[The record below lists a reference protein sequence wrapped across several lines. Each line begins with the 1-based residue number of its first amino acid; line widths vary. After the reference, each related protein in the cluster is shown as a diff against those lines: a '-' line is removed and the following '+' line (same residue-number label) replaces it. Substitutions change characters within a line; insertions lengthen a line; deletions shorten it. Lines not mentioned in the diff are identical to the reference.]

1 VPVAWSNSSKLNR
14 MTSIPSTQP
23 LIEIKN
29 LHKVYQTP
37 AGDFTAVN
45 GISLDVQR
53 GEFVAVIGKSGS
65 GKSTFINMIT
75 GIDRPT
81 SGEIVIDGAPVHSF
95 NEGQMAAW
103 RGRNLGIVF
112 QFFQLF
118 PTLTILENVIL
129 PMELNNL
136 YSKRERKERAMHLL
150 EKVEMTAQAH
160 KLPSSISG
168 GQQQR
173 VAIARALANDPPL
186 LVADEPTGNL
196 DSKTAEKIFSL
207 FEDLVAAGTTIL
219 MVTHDSD
226 LARRVNRTILISDGE
241 VVNEYLVRALST
253 LTQDQLVEVSRT
265 IKPQIFQPDSAI
277 IRQGERGDKFYILL
291 DGKADVYI
299 NMPGGSE
306 LKVNQLEPGQ
316 YFGEMALLS
325 GGVRAA
331 TVKASQDSPVSVVAL
346 DEKAFNALIDD
357 SRSLREELMGLVE
370 RRNTYHQLQTL
381 SSLDEHVLSS
391 ILKDSK
397 PIIYNEGQDII
408 KQGEVGDSFYL
419 LLDGQVDILIKGEHG
434 GEVPVNQ
441 LSRGSYFGEMAL
453 MGNKRRNATVRVSK
467 GHSAKLI
474 ELSVGV
480 FDRLE
485 DSSEIFKTHIYGA
498 AGARKRQLEDT
509 RRQGSKNER
518 APHEDPA

>member
-1 VPVAWSNSSKLNR
+1 MALNP
-14 MTSIPSTQP
+14 TFQP

-29 LHKVYQTP
+29 LRKVYQTP

-45 GISLDVQR
+45 GINVEVQR
-53 GEFVAVIGKSGS
+53 GEFVAIIGKSGS

-81 SGEIVIDGAPVHSF
+81 SGEIIINGAPVHSF

-118 PTLTILENVIL
+118 PTLTILENIIL

-150 EKVEMTAQAH
+150 EKVEMTEQAH
-160 KLPSSISG
+160 KLPSAISG

-207 FEDLVAAGTTIL
+207 FENLVASGTTIL

-253 LTQDQLVEVSRT
+253 LTQDQLVEVSRS
-265 IKPQIFQPDSAI
+265 IKPQIFQPNSAI
-277 IRQGERGDKFYILL
+277 IRQGEKGDKFYILL
-291 DGKADVYI
+291 NGKADVYI
-299 NMPGGSE
+299 NTPGGSE
-306 LKVNQLEPGQ
+306 IQVNQLKPGQ
-316 YFGEMALLS
+316 YFGEMALLG
-325 GGVRAA
+325 GGVRRA
-331 TVKASQDSPVSVVAL
+331 TVKASHEGPASVAAL
-346 DEKAFNALIDD
+346 DEKEFNSLIDD

-370 RRNTYHQLQTL
+370 RRNTYHHLQTL
-381 SSLDEHVLSS
+381 SSLDENVLSA
-391 ILKDSK
+391 ILKNTE
-397 PIIYNEGQDII
+397 PITYKDGHEII
-408 KQGEVGDSFYL
+408 KQGDVGDTFYL
-419 LLDGQVDILIKGEHG
+419 LLDGQVDILVKDEQGR
-434 GEVPVNQ
+434 EVLVNQ
-441 LSRGSYFGEMAL
+441 LSGGSYFGEMAL
-453 MGNKRRNATVRVSK
+453 MGNKRRNATVRVSQ
-467 GHSAKLI
+467 GGSAKLI
-474 ELSVGV
+474 ELSVRE
-480 FDRLE
+480 FDQLE
-485 DSSEIFKTHIYGA
+485 DSSEIFKTHIYDA
-498 AGARKRQLEDT
+498 AGVRKQQLEET
-509 RRQGSKNER
+509 RGQGIQK
-518 APHEDPA
+518 